1 MATYSMKKSANGY
14 CVVDKSVV
22 AIPIEYISSPFEE
35 NNGERTYIRNSNQ
48 CSYLVDGRCSLGRE
62 CEIYKSAPVEYK
74 ERLGRK

>member
-35 NNGERTYIRNSNQ
+35 NNGEYS
-48 CSYLVDGRCSLGRE
+48 SPD
-62 CEIYKSAPVEYK
+62 
-74 ERLGRK
+74 

>member
-35 NNGERTYIRNSNQ
+35 NH
-48 CSYLVDGRCSLGRE
+48 
-62 CEIYKSAPVEYK
+62 
-74 ERLGRK
+74 